1 MEFEKDDVEQIV
13 KETINNEIDD
23 LTTEI
28 ISKIGK
34 KLKSLKELENENRT
48 LAWELTKAK
57 SEIWKLQSDIDWWT
71 NKTNEFEKE
80 IKKLEE
86 ENKGLRSGN
95 EHYGKII
102 GSLEEKN
109 KDLRW
114 QYGLY
119 QVEKDKLIKEIA
131 NLREENKKLKW
142 AEKQRASW
150 EEAYHKMFFK
160 AQTLQN
166 KLDTLEKENKLLSN
180 ENSKLK
186 EIKGRHILDC

>member
-80 IKKLEE
+80 IKKLEKEIKKLEE

-95 EHYGKII
+95 EHYMKII
-102 GSLEEKN
+102 E
-109 KDLRW
+109 
-114 QYGLY
+114 GLTKK
-119 QVEKDKLIKEIA
+119 QKDKIH
-131 NLREENKKLKW
+131 RKW
-142 AEKQRASW
+142 TR
-150 EEAYHKMFFK
+150 
-160 AQTLQN
+160 
-166 KLDTLEKENKLLSN
+166 
-180 ENSKLK
+180 
-186 EIKGRHILDC
+186 

>member
-86 ENKGLRSGN
+86 ENKGLR
-95 EHYGKII
+95 
-102 GSLEEKN
+102 
-109 KDLRW
+109 W